1 MTLPPP
7 PPPVLV
13 TTAISYTN
21 GDPHIGHVYESIL
34 ADFIR
39 RAYTLS
45 GRSCKLLTGTDE
57 HGQKIQETA
66 QRSQITPQELCDQ
79 KSRLF
84 QDLNKKA
91 GNQYD
96 YFIRTTQ
103 EEHKKQVVESI
114 LESHKNGD
122 IYEDDYTGWYNV
134 REESF
139 VTDTEARLTEYRD
152 AVTGTPYERV
162 SEKTNK
168 FRLSRYTPDLSLV
181 HPRPSRVD
189 EPRDISITRT
199 KVSWGIPFPLDT
211 SSTTYVWF
219 DALLNY
225 VTGAKLCFGDVVPE
239 AHHVIGK
246 DILWHHGVIYP
257 AILKSSGLEAYT
269 PKRVIVHGHIVD
281 GSGRKISKS
290 LGNYVDVDEIFSRYS
305 VEALRYFLITE
316 TCFSTGDDLLFS
328 HERLVSVHNNE
339 LLKSYGNLFQRLFA
353 LLRPIQ
359 SEINDAARRNDD
371 TAEKA
376 LATFLEDLDFGA
388 YKRCYQ
394 AFLTEANTI
403 LTNEKP
409 WTKELGEKVEILARV
424 YGLFHQA
431 SILLYPI
438 IPSKIDELY
447 AYLSGAP
454 FTIEQSFVKIK
465 ETGKIIA
472 FQQIK

>member
-1 MTLPPP
+1 MTTTL
-7 PPPVLV
+7 PPVLV

-39 RAYTLS
+39 RVYTLS

-66 QRSQITPQELCDQ
+66 QRLGITPQELCDQ
-79 KSRLF
+79 KSGLF

-91 GNQYD
+91 GNKYD

-103 EEHKKQVVESI
+103 EEHKKQVVQSI

-139 VTDTEARLTEYRD
+139 VNDTEAQLTNYRD
-152 AVTGTPYERV
+152 PVTGVPYERL
-162 SEKTNK
+162 SEKTHK
-168 FRLSRYTPDLSLV
+168 FRLSRYTPDLSIV

-189 EPRDISITRT
+189 EPRDISITRA
-199 KVSWGIPFPLDT
+199 KVSWGIPFPLDA

-225 VTGAKLCFGDVVPE
+225 VTGAKLCFGDTVPE
-239 AHHVIGK
+239 THHIIGK

-328 HERLVSVHNNE
+328 HDRLVSVHNNE
-339 LLKSYGNLFQRLFA
+339 LLKSYGNLFQRLFT
-353 LLRPIQ
+353 LVRPIQ
-359 SEINDAARRNDD
+359 SEINTAIATAPRDD

-376 LATFLEDLDFGA
+376 LGVFLEDLDFFA
-388 YKRCYQ
+388 YKRSYQ
-394 AFLTEANTI
+394 TILTEANTV

-409 WTKELGEKVEILARV
+409 WTKDLAEKVEILGRV
-424 YGLFHQA
+424 FSLFHQA

-447 AYLSGAP
+447 DHFGTTLSLP
-454 FTIEQSFVKIK
+454 VINITQS
-465 ETGKIIA
+465 GKIIA

>member
-1 MTLPPP
+1 MTTTL
-7 PPPVLV
+7 PPVLV

-66 QRSQITPQELCDQ
+66 QRLGITPQELCDQ
-79 KSRLF
+79 KSGLF

-91 GNQYD
+91 GNKYD

-103 EEHKKQVVESI
+103 DEHKKQVVHSI

-139 VTDTEARLTEYRD
+139 VNDTEAHLTNYRD
-152 AVTGTPYERV
+152 PVTGTPYERV
-162 SEKTNK
+162 SEKTHK
-168 FRLSRYTPDLSLV
+168 FRLSKYTPDLSIV

-199 KVSWGIPFPLDT
+199 KVSWGIPFPLDVST
-211 SSTTYVWF
+211 TTYVWF

-225 VTGAKLCFGDVVPE
+225 VTGAKLCFGDAVPE
-239 AHHVIGK
+239 THHIIGK

-257 AILKSSGLEAYT
+257 AILKSSGLEAYI

-281 GSGRKISKS
+281 GNGRKISKS
-290 LGNYVDVDEIFSRYS
+290 LGNYVGVDEIFSRYS
-305 VEALRYFLITE
+305 VDALRYFLITE

-328 HERLVSVHNNE
+328 HDRLVSVHNNE
-339 LLKSYGNLFQRLFA
+339 LLKSYGNLFQRLFT
-353 LLRPIQ
+353 LIRPIQ
-359 SEINDAARRNDD
+359 SEINNAIATAPHDDA
-371 TAEKA
+371 AEKA
-376 LATFLEDLDFGA
+376 LEVFLDDLDFFA

-394 AFLTEANTI
+394 SILTEANTV

-409 WTKELGEKVEILARV
+409 WTKDLADKVEILGRV
-424 YGLFHQA
+424 FSLFHQA

-438 IPSKIDELY
+438 IPSKVDELY
-447 AYLSGAP
+447 NHFGTTLSLP
-454 FTIEQSFVKIK
+454 VINIT